1 MGRTNLHKM
10 CFSHILMACVISG
23 VIITREIIKKKI
35 HSAHQNTIYPSFL
48 LSLMFFFSF
57 SSSYRHCV
65 INQTLSL
72 VSQKNYSIGGSVKK

>member
-48 LSLMFFFSF
+48 LSLMFFFLF
-57 SSSYRHCV
+57 LLL
-65 INQTLSL
+65 ID
-72 VSQKNYSIGGSVKK
+72 IA

>member
-23 VIITREIIKKKI
+23 VIITREIKKKI

-48 LSLMFFFSF
+48 LSLMLFFLFLLL
-57 SSSYRHCV
+57 
-65 INQTLSL
+65 ID
-72 VSQKNYSIGGSVKK
+72 IA